1 MNEELVKIRKILN
14 DLFEVDIKED
24 ITELKMG
31 DLHNWDSM
39 GNFSLLLEI
48 EKNFDIKY
56 SFEELQSI
64 KSIKEIA
71 NSIKR

>member
-24 ITELKMG
+24 ITQLKMG
-31 DLHNWDSM
+31 DLRNWDSM

-71 NSIKR
+71 NSIKK